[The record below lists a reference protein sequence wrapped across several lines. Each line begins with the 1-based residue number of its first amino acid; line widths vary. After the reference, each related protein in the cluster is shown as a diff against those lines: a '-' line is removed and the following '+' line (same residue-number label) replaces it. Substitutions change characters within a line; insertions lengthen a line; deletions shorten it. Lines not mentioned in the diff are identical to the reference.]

1 MKIYTKGGDQGET
14 GLIGGVRV
22 PKDDIRVSAY
32 GEVDELNAV
41 LGVVI
46 AHSTPDDAQRNA
58 LLTEIQK
65 DLFAVGAHL
74 ADPRATIAGRKPKT
88 ALDDQHVLRLEQAID
103 ERETRLEPLKSFLLP
118 GGSVVG
124 SCLHLARGVCRRAER
139 HIVALH
145 RESPVE
151 AVILIY
157 VNRLA
162 DLLFVLAR
170 EANAR
175 EGHSETPW

>member
-1 MKIYTKGGDQGET
+1 MKIYTRGGDQGET

-22 PKDDIRVSAY
+22 PKDDIRVAAY

-46 AHSTPDDAQRNA
+46 AHSADAQRNA
-58 LLTEIQK
+58 LLTDIQK
-65 DLFAVGAHL
+65 DLFAIGAHL
-74 ADPRATIAGRKPKT
+74 ADPRATIAGKKPKT
-88 ALDDQHVLRLEQAID
+88 ALDDQHVRHLEQAID
-103 ERETRLEPLKSFLLP
+103 EREARLEPLKTFLLP

-145 RESPVE
+145 HESPVE
-151 AVILIY
+151 TVILIY

-170 EANAR
+170 EANAQ
-175 EGHSETPW
+175 EGRSETPW

>member
-1 MKIYTKGGDQGET
+1 MKIYTRGGDQGET

-22 PKDDIRVSAY
+22 PKDDVRVAAY

-41 LGVVI
+41 LGVVV
-46 AHSTPDDAQRNA
+46 AHSADAQRNA
-58 LLTEIQK
+58 LLSDIQK
-65 DLFAVGAHL
+65 DLFAIGAHL
-74 ADPRATIAGRKPKT
+74 ADPRATIAGKKPKT
-88 ALDDQHVLRLEQAID
+88 ALDDQHVRHLEQAID
-103 ERETRLEPLKSFLLP
+103 EREARLEPLKTFLLP

-124 SCLHLARGVCRRAER
+124 SCLHLARAVCRRGER

-145 RESPVE
+145 HESPVE

-170 EANAR
+170 EANAQ
-175 EGHSETPW
+175 EGRSETPW

>member
-1 MKIYTKGGDQGET
+1 MKIYTRGGDQGET

-22 PKDDIRVSAY
+22 PKDDIRVAAY

-46 AHSTPDDAQRNA
+46 AHSADAQRNA
-58 LLTEIQK
+58 LLTDIQK
-65 DLFAVGAHL
+65 DLFAIGAHL
-74 ADPRATIAGRKPKT
+74 ADPRATIAGKKPKT
-88 ALDDQHVLRLEQAID
+88 ALDDQHVRHLEQAID
-103 ERETRLEPLKSFLLP
+103 EREARLEPLKTFLLP

-145 RESPVE
+145 HESPVE

-170 EANAR
+170 EANAQ
-175 EGHSETPW
+175 EGRSETPW

>member
-1 MKIYTKGGDQGET
+1 MKIYTRGGDEGET

-22 PKDDIRVSAY
+22 PKDDIRVAAY

-46 AHSTPDDAQRNA
+46 AHSADAQRNA
-58 LLTEIQK
+58 LLTDIQK
-65 DLFAVGAHL
+65 DLFAIGAHL
-74 ADPRATIAGRKPKT
+74 ADPRATIAGKKPKT
-88 ALDDQHVLRLEQAID
+88 ALDDQHVRHLEQAID
-103 ERETRLEPLKSFLLP
+103 EREARLEPLKTFLLP

-145 RESPVE
+145 HESPVE

-170 EANAR
+170 EANAQ
-175 EGHSETPW
+175 EGRSETPW

>member
-1 MKIYTKGGDQGET
+1 MKIYTRGGDGGET

-22 PKDDIRVSAY
+22 PKDDIRVAAY

-46 AHSTPDDAQRNA
+46 AHSADAQRNA
-58 LLTEIQK
+58 LLTDIQK
-65 DLFAVGAHL
+65 DLFAIGAHL
-74 ADPRATIAGRKPKT
+74 ADPRATIAGKKPKT
-88 ALDDQHVLRLEQAID
+88 ALDDQHVRHLEQAID
-103 ERETRLEPLKSFLLP
+103 EREARLEPLKTFLLP

-145 RESPVE
+145 HESPVE
-151 AVILIY
+151 AAIRIY

-162 DLLFVLAR
+162 DLLFILAR
-170 EANAR
+170 EANAQ
-175 EGHSETPW
+175 EGRSETAW